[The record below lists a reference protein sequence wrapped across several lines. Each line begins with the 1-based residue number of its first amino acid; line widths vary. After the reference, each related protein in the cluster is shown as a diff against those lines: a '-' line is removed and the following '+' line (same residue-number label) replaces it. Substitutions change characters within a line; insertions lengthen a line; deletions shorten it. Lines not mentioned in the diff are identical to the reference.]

1 MFAWCDH
8 FSTLNHMSA
17 SKLKPLGALINGMA
31 LKDRIKEA
39 QGSMSKAQFAREL
52 GVTGASVTQ
61 WLDGTTKSLKGPV
74 AVKMERLTGY
84 RAEWIVSGRLPKKA
98 ENVEQ
103 GPDVRGTVPLLSDVQ
118 AGMYREFVDNFHP
131 GDGGIEAVPTTVPIN
146 QHTFAL
152 RVVGDSMEPRF
163 TAGMILI
170 VEPEMEANPGDFVIA
185 KNGDEETTFKQLIKD
200 GADFY
205 LKPLNERYPIK
216 PLGDSKII
224 GVVRAAT
231 LSFR

>member
-1 MFAWCDH
+1 
-8 FSTLNHMSA
+8 
-17 SKLKPLGALINGMA
+17 MA

-39 QGSMSKAQFAREL
+39 QGDLSKAAFARAV

-61 WLDGTTKSLKGPV
+61 WLDGTTKSLKGDV
-74 AVKMERLTGY
+74 ATKMERATGY
-84 RAEWIVSGRLPKKA
+84 RADWILNGRLPKRVD
-98 ENVEQ
+98 NVER

-131 GDGGIEAVPTTVPIN
+131 GDGGAEAIPTTVPIN
-146 QHTFAL
+146 KHTFAL

-170 VEPEMEANPGDFVIA
+170 VEPEMEPNPGDFVIA
-185 KNGDEETTFKQLIKD
+185 KNGDDETTFKQLTKD
-200 GADFY
+200 GAEWF

-216 PLGDSKII
+216 PLGENRII

-231 LSFR
+231 HNFR